1 MANLSQLLNT
11 ARDGLTAQSYGL
23 GVTGQN
29 LANVNTPG
37 YVRREAVLETRALG
51 SQTTGSVQATGLRRV
66 TDAFIERRQYEA
78 SGLSSAASEHD
89 QRLASLEGLFNDAA
103 GTGLG
108 SAVNALFSSFS
119 ALAASPS
126 DTTARR
132 NVLQAAQTFAQR
144 VNDTADTLAT
154 TRDDLLRDA
163 QATTQQIN
171 ESAQAIARLNAK
183 IAAAEAQGEDAAD
196 LRDQR
201 NRLLLD
207 LTTQVDVRTINSGS
221 GNLVVQAAGATLV
234 DGAEAR
240 TLSVDLDASGALRIL
255 GSREG
260 GSTTDVTRYLSGGK
274 LAGIREA
281 RDVDVFEVAKQLDQF
296 VFDVS
301 TKINAQH
308 EQGFGLDGVSG
319 RDIFAVSTLPEGAA
333 RTLAV
338 SADVFGKP
346 DALAAASSPSAL
358 PSGSDNAVALSQLG
372 SAAIVF
378 GGARTAAQ
386 AYGDIVGDVASRR
399 AASKT
404 MLESRQAI
412 SAQIDAMHEAMSGV
426 SLDEEFVNLTR
437 YQRAYEA
444 SSRLLATADQLLG
457 ELLNMVGR

>member
-66 TDAFIERRQYEA
+66 TDAFIERRQYES

-89 QRLASLEGLFNDAA
+89 QRLASLEALFNDAS

-108 SAVNALFSSFS
+108 SAVNALFGSFS
-119 ALAASPS
+119 TLAANPS
-126 DTTARR
+126 DSTVRR
-132 NVLQAAQTFAQR
+132 NVLDAAGNFVQR
-144 VNDTADTLAT
+144 VKDTANTLAT

-163 QATTQQIN
+163 QSTTRQIN
-171 ESAQAIARLNAK
+171 ESAQAIARLNGQ
-183 IAAAEAQGEDAAD
+183 IAAAEAQGNDAAD
-196 LRDQR
+196 LKDQR

-207 LTTQVDVRTINSGS
+207 LATQVDVRTINSSSGS
-221 GNLVVQAAGATLV
+221 LVIQASGATIV
-234 DGAEAR
+234 DGTDAR
-240 TLSVDLDASGALRIL
+240 TLSVDLDSSGALRIL
-255 GSREG
+255 GSRDG
-260 GSTTDVTRYLSGGK
+260 GAGTDVTAFLSGGK
-274 LAGIREA
+274 LAGIRDT
-281 RDVDVFEVAKQLDQF
+281 RDVDVFEVKKKLDQF

-308 EQGFGLDGVSG
+308 EQGFGLDGGTG
-319 RDIFAVSTLPEGAA
+319 RDIFAVSTIPDDAA
-333 RTLAV
+333 RTIAV
-338 SADVFGKP
+338 SADVFAKP
-346 DALAAASSPSAL
+346 EALAA
-358 PSGSDNAVALSQLG
+358 SGSASTLPGGADNAAKLSQLS
-372 SAAIVF
+372 SAPIVF
-378 GGARTAAQ
+378 GNGRTAAQ

-399 AASKT
+399 ASAQT

-426 SLDEEFVNLTR
+426 SLDEEFVNLTKF
-437 YQRAYEA
+437 QRAYEA
-444 SSRLLATADQLLG
+444 SSRVLATTDQLLS